1 MSDQGRSRRHPRCQ
15 DLAVEP
21 DLAGV
26 VGRVQCSLIGAG
38 RLAVAFGGDPQS
50 ALMLTL
56 AARAL
61 GHDHVSLL
69 LDRPQRPAA
78 TDRAYAEGLAG
89 ELGCDVLDTWLPKV
103 ERRRELADL
112 PIDAVAYVEG
122 VDAGVVGRA
131 PVRPVGAYRVIYPFA
146 EAGLSSRDIARVACA
161 FGLVTDEL
169 AAVGSASSR

>member
-1 MSDQGRSRRHPRCQ
+1 MRGASPDEFPLRRAERQ
-15 DLAVEP
+15 EI
-21 DLAGV
+21 AGV
-26 VGRVQCSLIGAG
+26 VEQNGA
-38 RLAVAFGGDPQS
+38 AV
-50 ALMLTL
+50 
-56 AARAL
+56 
-61 GHDHVSLL
+61 
-69 LDRPQRPAA
+69 DRPQRPAA

>member
-61 GHDHVSLL
+61 GTITSRSSSTGPSARLRLTARMPRDS
-69 LDRPQRPAA
+69 PANWA
-78 TDRAYAEGLAG
+78 AMCSTRGS
-89 ELGCDVLDTWLPKV
+89 PKV